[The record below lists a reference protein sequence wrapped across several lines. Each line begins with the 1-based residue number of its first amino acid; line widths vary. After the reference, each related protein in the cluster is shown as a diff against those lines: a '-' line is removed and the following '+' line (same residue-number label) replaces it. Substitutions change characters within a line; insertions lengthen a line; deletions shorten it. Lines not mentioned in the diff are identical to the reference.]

1 MSTYVGD
8 QILAL
13 DAPFKLTFGEANAN
27 SIMDAPGGIMAAYG
41 FKYDIDGDR
50 GIVILK
56 SGLVMTQH
64 MTSEHH
70 HNQLQIFGGQMSPLI
85 AQFGARIAV
94 MSAAQA
100 GEGAQPSS
108 CPNLLD
114 L

>member
-1 MSTYVGD
+1 MSTQEGD
-8 QILAL
+8 KILAL
-13 DAPFKLTFGEANAN
+13 DAPFKLTFGEANEG
-27 SIMDAPGGIMAAYG
+27 SVLDAPGGIMAVYG
-41 FKYDIDGDR
+41 FKYDYDGDK

-64 MTSEHH
+64 MTPEHH
-70 HNQLQIFGGQMSPLI
+70 HNQLQICAGQMTPLI